1 MEIWQMRRVP
11 SQVNLEAMKREARDL
26 LHALRKRDA
35 ALRRYH
41 SIDPLAGLSQPSL
54 ADAKYIIAHEYGYS
68 SWQKLQAHLVVTH
81 NSITFSEAFAPA
93 SAHGRKVRRPTEERG
108 CFIARP

>member
-1 MEIWQMRRVP
+1 MRRVA
-11 SQVNLEAMKREARDL
+11 SQVNLEAMKKEARDL
-26 LHALRKRDA
+26 LHALRQREAA

-68 SWQKLQAHLVVTH
+68 SWQKLQAHLSVTH
-81 NSITFSEAFAPA
+81 NSITLA
-93 SAHGRKVRRPTEERG
+93 
-108 CFIARP
+108 

>member
-1 MEIWQMRRVP
+1 MRRVR

-26 LHALRKRDA
+26 LHALRQRDAA

-41 SIDPLAGLSQPSL
+41 SSDPLAGMSQPSL

-68 SWQKLQAHLVVTH
+68 SWQKLHAHLLVTH
-81 NSITFSEAFAPA
+81 NHPRVAICPSQHS
-93 SAHGRKVRRPTEERG
+93 
-108 CFIARP
+108 

>member
-1 MEIWQMRRVP
+1 MRRVP

-26 LHALRKRDA
+26 LHALRQRDAA

-54 ADAKYIIAHEYGYS
+54 ADAKYIVAHEHGYS
-68 SWQKLQAHLVVTH
+68 SWQKLY
-81 NSITFSEAFAPA
+81 S
-93 SAHGRKVRRPTEERG
+93 SAKG
-108 CFIARP
+108 CD